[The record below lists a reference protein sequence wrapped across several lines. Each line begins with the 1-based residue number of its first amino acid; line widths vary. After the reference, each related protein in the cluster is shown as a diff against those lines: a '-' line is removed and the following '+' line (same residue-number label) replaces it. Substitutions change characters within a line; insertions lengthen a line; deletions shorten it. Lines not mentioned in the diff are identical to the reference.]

1 LALEAG
7 TETQF
12 RERVARSCQQEGIQE
27 FELGVSPL
35 DEAEAIDP
43 LPELPEFVKV
53 LFGRNMVL
61 HTIRFLPTGGW
72 CNSLAAL
79 CLKSSSKLK
88 AVASDD
94 NLARAV

>member
-1 LALEAG
+1 MEAG

-12 RERVARSCQQEGIQE
+12 RERVDRPCQQEGVQE

-35 DEAEAIDP
+35 GEAEAIDP
-43 LPELPEFVKV
+43 LPELHEFVKV

-79 CLKSSSKLK
+79 CLKSSFLIHSPTE
-88 AVASDD
+88 DD
-94 NLARAV
+94 G